1 MRAIARLMMSAAEP
15 CSSLPLSPG
24 AAGRIGVTDLG
35 NEAFAPEDR
44 LDIAGATAI
53 GLDPFHVGAD
63 RPEALEI
70 GADVSAGLGLQHAEL
85 LKSNANAEI
94 DHDFFG

>member
-24 AAGRIGVTDLG
+24 AAGRIASRIS
-35 NEAFAPEDR
+35 EMKHFAPEDR